1 MQYKINKNFS
11 CFIAKKFDKF
21 DKSLKF
27 YIKIIII
34 IIISEKI

>member
-1 MQYKINKNFS
+1 MQNKQIFL
-11 CFIAKKFDKF
+11 CFTTKKFDKF

-34 IIISEKI
+34 IKISEKI